1 MVRAAIQTGYSGC
14 CAGSWLFREQQGVVR
29 VLTRDN
35 KGISA
40 VIEGSEKRK

>member
-14 CAGSWLFREQQGVVR
+14 CAGSWLFREQGVVR